1 MEKNNSLLI
10 WLVVIVAILS
20 LVTTFVSLGSKV
32 NEQALADKVTA
43 QVIRDMPKQ
52 TATQEIDIDQLAAD
66 VASRIVVPGIE
77 VPKFESNEK
86 VNDLWNDLYS
96 ENISKLETEAYDVAE
111 LELADH
117 HYRLLTKW
125 LEGEIVGF
133 DELDAPVII
142 HDYEVKVVNL
152 GLDDED
158 KIATVEFELKVRYFL
173 LEGEDDYFKKTV
185 KATATVTY
193 EFDEDE
199 GEYDDAEVELV
210 FA

>member
-1 MEKNNSLLI
+1 
-10 WLVVIVAILS
+10 
-20 LVTTFVSLGSKV
+20 
-32 NEQALADKVTA
+32 
-43 QVIRDMPKQ
+43 
-52 TATQEIDIDQLAAD
+52 
-66 VASRIVVPGIE
+66 
-77 VPKFESNEK
+77 
-86 VNDLWNDLYS
+86 
-96 ENISKLETEAYDVAE
+96 
-111 LELADH
+111 
-117 HYRLLTKW
+117 LTKW

-133 DELDAPVII
+133 DELDEPVFI

>member
-96 ENISKLETEAYDVAE
+96 ENISKLETEAYNVAVTE
-111 LELADH
+111 LERKDYKDLNSWFEDNV
-117 HYRLLTKW
+117 LSF
-125 LEGEIVGF
+125 EEIKSVSDYDF
-133 DELDAPVII
+133 SDCEVVI
-142 HDYEVKVVNL
+142 VNL
-152 GLDDED
+152 GLDEDED
-158 KIATVEFELKVRYFL
+158 KVATVSCDLKVKYSL
-173 LEGEDDYFKKTV
+173 LEGVTDNFKKTV
-185 KATATVTY
+185 GFVANVVFDQGDFA
-193 EFDEDE
+193 DED
-199 GEYDDAEVELV
+199 VELV

>member
-1 MEKNNSLLI
+1 MEKNNRLLI

-52 TATQEIDIDQLAAD
+52 TAAQEIDIDQLAAD
-66 VASRIVVPGIE
+66 VASKIVVPGVE

-96 ENISKLETEAYDVAE
+96 ENISKLETEAYNVAVTE
-111 LELADH
+111 LEKKDYKALNNWFEDNV
-117 HYRLLTKW
+117 LS
-125 LEGEIVGF
+125 F
-133 DELDAPVII
+133 DEIKSVSDYDFSDCEVVI
-142 HDYEVKVVNL
+142 VNL
-152 GLDDED
+152 GLDEEED
-158 KIATVEFELKVRYFL
+158 KVATVSCDLKVKYSL
-173 LEGEDDYFKKTV
+173 LEGVTDNFKKTV
-185 KATATVTY
+185 GLVANVV
-193 EFDEDE
+193 FDQGDFNDED
-199 GEYDDAEVELV
+199 VELV